1 MWGSGK
7 WTNFKLQTSHT
18 GRWVWQVTGEYRPN
32 RTEEIFRKEEEMDC
46 PQNKMKED
54 KEIKI
59 IYMCKLNCGH
69 SAEN

>member
-1 MWGSGK
+1 MVNGL
-7 WTNFKLQTSHT
+7 LQASDQSY
-18 GRWVWQVTGEYRPN
+18 RKMSWQVTGEYRPN
-32 RTEEIFRKEEEMDC
+32 RTGEIFRKEEEMDC

-54 KEIKI
+54 KEIKN

>member
-1 MWGSGK
+1 MDY
-7 WTNFKLQTSHT
+7 FKLQTSHT

-54 KEIKI
+54 KEI
-59 IYMCKLNCGH
+59 
-69 SAEN
+69 